1 MSLEQWVVVSRSS
14 LAKHGVLVLRL
25 LRLALELHVLG
36 CILVVRGIV
45 ERRLGRLGGMRDCGL
60 GCHCC
65 CCHCLGRLLP
75 LPGGSGYWLASRGT
89 SSCAPTSSAATRYVV
104 IIVIVLGLVVV
115 VVLRLFIVNVE
126 LVVVIIIIIIVISAL
141 SLRVVVVLVI
151 VVGFGAL
158 GSTASARRG
167 RLALGSAPLLGTT
180 AS

>member
-65 CCHCLGRLLP
+65 CCCHCLGRLLP

-104 IIVIVLGLVVV
+104 IVVIVIGLVVV

-126 LVVVIIIIIIVISAL
+126 LLVVVIIVISAL
-141 SLRVVVVLVI
+141 SLRVVVILVI